1 MDEAAQVPFP
11 LPIQHAGKIIK
22 GMKVILLKAYFKA
35 MSVVCGLQI
44 KDNDDIQY
52 FNENDRFL
60 KAVIIFFQPQNVLSR
75 EEKGG
80 SA

>member
-1 MDEAAQVPFP
+1 
-11 LPIQHAGKIIK
+11 
-22 GMKVILLKAYFKA
+22 MKVILSKAYFKA

-75 EEKGG
+75 EEKGPNICFVCPVDYP
-80 SA
+80 SPVK